1 MNKKNALSKSV
12 WLLTFLLALSLLSF
26 SQNNFKV
33 TGKVTDESGKPMHGA
48 TVTVKGT
55 AIATATGEDGS
66 FTINA
71 PSGRET
77 LVITSVGFAELEIQL
92 NNRADIVVTMV
103 NASSALTDV
112 VVIGYTSI
120 KKKDVTG
127 SVASINQKDIR
138 SRPVD
143 NALQAMQ
150 GKVAGVDISSNER
163 PGQVG
168 SINIR
173 GLRSLTASNSPLFV
187 VDNIPLTTGG
197 IDYLNPND
205 IESIDVLKDAS
216 ATAIYGSR
224 GANGV
229 VIITTKQGRTG
240 KTQVNLYSSVT
251 TETIKDWAPVMSA
264 AEYIEF
270 RRWAYYYANLG
281 TPTPRPRGDAPTIAN
296 DQAIFLAG
304 ADPDSWKNIAKGWAS
319 GTWDGSKVGNT
330 DWTGMVSQT
339 GITFDNTI
347 SVSGGTNK
355 IKAYASFGY
364 LRNEGTSIGQKFT
377 RYSGKTSVEVQATD
391 WFNMGLNVNVTHGTQ
406 EFGQSNVTLVTT
418 VGAPQTSIYGSA
430 RGLFKWAVPY
440 DSLGNRILTPGGDVA
455 IKSVVDEWKH
465 TQDQRTTLRAFG
477 SLFAQMDFGKIHPV
491 LNGLKYRL
499 NFGPDFSNFT
509 DGVYIDGISVAS
521 SGVNAASLREAKTYS
536 WTLDNLL
543 YYDKQVKEHSF
554 GLTLLQSATKF
565 VAYPVHTI
573 RGTGIPFASQK
584 WYALNSSTLPAAN
597 LTISQNSDLIKRQ
610 LVSYMARLNYGY
622 DDKYLLTVSV
632 RSDGAS
638 QLFDDGSK
646 FSLFPSAA
654 LAWRINRE
662 SFMRNIGW
670 VNDLKLRVGGGVT
683 GNSAIDAYATKGRTV
698 SNFYPVGANLVPASL
713 PTTVLANQALDWEKT
728 TQYNVGLDFTIFKRR
743 ISGVIDVYTSKTRD
757 LLMAR
762 DIPSVTGFLTTFQNI
777 GQTSNRGIDININ
790 TINMTTKDFQWT
802 TNLNAAWQKE
812 RIVSLANGKQDDIV
826 NTWFIGQPIGVIYGF
841 ASTGMWQYSD
851 TALMRK
857 FGLNGNAFTPG
868 QVRPIDQNGDNKIDG
883 NNDRV
888 IIGHTRPRW
897 VVGMTNSFT
906 YKNFELSF
914 FIYGRLNYWFNQGG
928 EAQTARGNQRQID
941 YWTENNQDAEYQ
953 KPFYSVGSGD
963 NYSASLGYLKA
974 SFIKI
979 RNISASY
986 NVPGSFLQKLHMS
999 GLRLYFQAANP
1010 GMLFSKIKFMD
1021 MDVASNISNRGFTF
1035 GINAGF

>member
-1 MNKKNALSKSV
+1 
-12 WLLTFLLALSLLSF
+12 
-26 SQNNFKV
+26 
-33 TGKVTDESGKPMHGA
+33 
-48 TVTVKGT
+48 
-55 AIATATGEDGS
+55 
-66 FTINA
+66 
-71 PSGRET
+71 
-77 LVITSVGFAELEIQL
+77 
-92 NNRADIVVTMV
+92 
-103 NASSALTDV
+103 
-112 VVIGYTSI
+112 
-120 KKKDVTG
+120 
-127 SVASINQKDIR
+127 
-138 SRPVD
+138 
-143 NALQAMQ
+143 
-150 GKVAGVDISSNER
+150 
-163 PGQVG
+163 
-168 SINIR
+168 
-173 GLRSLTASNSPLFV
+173 
-187 VDNIPLTTGG
+187 
-197 IDYLNPND
+197 
-205 IESIDVLKDAS
+205 
-216 ATAIYGSR
+216 
-224 GANGV
+224 
-229 VIITTKQGRTG
+229 
-240 KTQVNLYSSVT
+240 
-251 TETIKDWAPVMSA
+251 
-264 AEYIEF
+264 
-270 RRWAYYYANLG
+270 
-281 TPTPRPRGDAPTIAN
+281 
-296 DQAIFLAG
+296 
-304 ADPDSWKNIAKGWAS
+304 
-319 GTWDGSKVGNT
+319 
-330 DWTGMVSQT
+330 
-339 GITFDNTI
+339 
-347 SVSGGTNK
+347 
-355 IKAYASFGY
+355 
-364 LRNEGTSIGQKFT
+364 
-377 RYSGKTSVEVQATD
+377 
-391 WFNMGLNVNVTHGTQ
+391 
-406 EFGQSNVTLVTT
+406 
-418 VGAPQTSIYGSA
+418 
-430 RGLFKWAVPY
+430 
-440 DSLGNRILTPGGDVA
+440 
-455 IKSVVDEWKH
+455 
-465 TQDQRTTLRAFG
+465 
-477 SLFAQMDFGKIHPV
+477 
-491 LNGLKYRL
+491 
-499 NFGPDFSNFT
+499 
-509 DGVYIDGISVAS
+509 
-521 SGVNAASLREAKTYS
+521 
-536 WTLDNLL
+536 
-543 YYDKQVKEHSF
+543 
-554 GLTLLQSATKF
+554 
-565 VAYPVHTI
+565 
-573 RGTGIPFASQK
+573 
-584 WYALNSSTLPAAN
+584 
-597 LTISQNSDLIKRQ
+597 
-610 LVSYMARLNYGY
+610 
-622 DDKYLLTVSV
+622 
-632 RSDGAS
+632 
-638 QLFDDGSK
+638 
-646 FSLFPSAA
+646 
-654 LAWRINRE
+654 
-662 SFMRNIGW
+662 MRNIGW

-728 TQYNVGLDFTIFKRR
+728 TQYNLGLDFTIFKRR